1 MRAFFPRRSPLLH
14 RFLNIIG
21 LIATIWTVIEVLYVR
36 TALVR
41 ETSTPPPAFGNER
54 IFIASIHW
62 TNEAILRAHWNKA
75 VVELAK
81 AIGPS
86 NVYVSVYES
95 GSMDDTKGALREL
108 DRDLGTA
115 KIPRMIIL
123 DGTTHQDEISKP
135 PAKTGWIKTPGGQME
150 LRRIPYLARLRNIA
164 LEPLVKLGEKGMKF
178 DKILFLNDVVFN
190 TEDVRALLGTRDGDY
205 AAACSLDFK
214 SGHSFYD
221 TFALRDSEGREQIS
235 RSWPFFRSTHSRQAL
250 RASQP
255 VPVTSCWNGIVAMD
269 AAPFY
274 THESPLG
281 FRGIPDSLAE
291 YHLEG
296 SECCLIHTDNPLS
309 RSKGVWLNPN
319 VRVGYSVPAYE
330 NVHASRGSPWI
341 SGFSIAFGTW
351 SNHVLRWT
359 TTPWFKERTVRSRVQ
374 EWSRKSSG
382 NVESGERTCLINEQ
396 QILVANGWK
405 HV

>member
-1 MRAFFPRRSPLLH
+1 MGALFSRRSPLLQ
-14 RFLNIIG
+14 RLLNLVGIV
-21 LIATIWTVIEVLYVR
+21 ATIWTVVELLYVR

-41 ETSTPPPAFGNER
+41 EGSVSPPALGNER
-54 IFIASIHW
+54 IYIASIHW
-62 TNEAILRAHWNKA
+62 TNEDILRAHWNKA

-81 AIGPS
+81 AVGPS

-108 DRDLGTA
+108 DRDLGHE
-115 KIPRMIIL
+115 KIPRMIVL
-123 DGTTHQDEISKP
+123 DDTTHQDEISKT
-135 PAKTGWIKTPGGQME
+135 PAETGWIKTPRGQME

-164 LEPLVKLGEKGMKF
+164 LKPLVKLGEKGMKF

-190 TEDVRALLGTRDGDY
+190 NEDVRTLLGTRDGDY

-214 SGHSFYD
+214 NGHSFYD
-221 TFALRDSEGREQIS
+221 TFALRDSQGHEQVS
-235 RSWPFFRSTHSRQAL
+235 QSWPFFRSARSRRAL
-250 RASQP
+250 KASKP
-255 VPVTSCWNGIVAMD
+255 VPMTSCWNGIVAMD

-274 THESPLG
+274 KRDSPLD

-309 RSKGVWLNPN
+309 PSKGVWLNPN
-319 VRVGYSVPAYE
+319 VRVGYTVPAYE
-330 NVHASRGSPWI
+330 RVHASGASPWI
-341 SGFSIAFGTW
+341 SSFSIAFGSW
-351 SNHVLRWT
+351 SNRVIRWT
-359 TTPWFKERTVRSRVQ
+359 TTPWFKERTVRGRVQ
-374 EWSRKSSG
+374 DWSRLSSS
-382 NVESGERTCLINEQ
+382 NVESGESICLINEQ
-396 QILVANGWK
+396 QVLVANGWK